1 MEKKTIY
8 LVKYSNDFYDPLD
21 YTEYEFGAFESESC
35 ARESIPSI
43 TKLLASKQKEYEEL
57 NRKIDVSSDL
67 KRDLIQ
73 TFFKDDLI
81 NKEEVKSKIES
92 IERDIEYYIIC
103 QRSLGQ
109 GVSRFR
115 KDCDEVWVVPIN
127 IYTEA
132 ITNL

>member
-1 MEKKTIY
+1 MEKKTVY
-8 LVKYSNDFYDPLD
+8 VVKYTNDFYDPLD
-21 YTEYEFGAFESESC
+21 YTEYEFGAFESQSN
-35 ARESIPSI
+35 AYESIASI
-43 TKLLASKQKEYEEL
+43 TNLLASKQKEYEEL

-92 IERDIEYYIIC
+92 IEKDIQYYIEC
-103 QRSLGQ
+103 QRNLGQ

-115 KDCDEVWVVPIN
+115 KDCDEVWVSPMD

-132 ITNL
+132 ITNI